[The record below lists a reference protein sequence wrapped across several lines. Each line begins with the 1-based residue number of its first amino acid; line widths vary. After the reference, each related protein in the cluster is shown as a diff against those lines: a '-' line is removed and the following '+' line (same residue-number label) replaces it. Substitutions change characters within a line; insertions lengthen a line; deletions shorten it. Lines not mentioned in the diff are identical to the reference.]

1 MLLSSRR
8 NAVTMYGSN
17 LRSPLDQYS
26 FCRAGAVGINL
37 TQANRVF
44 LMEPSFNPAVEAQA
58 IGRVHRL
65 GQKRKVEVIRLVMK
79 NSVETRIVAMLKKK
93 YGNSEADNGAAAQA
107 LVGSIQFDKTK
118 VLSEEFDILYG
129 LRKPLADS
137 DGDMFMEEVTSAG
150 I

>member
-1 MLLSSRR
+1 
-8 NAVTMYGSN
+8 
-17 LRSPLDQYS
+17 
-26 FCRAGAVGINL
+26 
-37 TQANRVF
+37 
-44 LMEPSFNPAVEAQA
+44 MEPSFNPAVEAQA

-79 NSVETRIVAMLKKK
+79 NSVEIRILKMLKKK
-93 YGNSEADNGAAAQA
+93 YGNSEADNGATAQA

-129 LRKPLADS
+129 LTKPLADS
-137 DGDMFMEEVTSAG
+137 DGDMLMEEVTSAR